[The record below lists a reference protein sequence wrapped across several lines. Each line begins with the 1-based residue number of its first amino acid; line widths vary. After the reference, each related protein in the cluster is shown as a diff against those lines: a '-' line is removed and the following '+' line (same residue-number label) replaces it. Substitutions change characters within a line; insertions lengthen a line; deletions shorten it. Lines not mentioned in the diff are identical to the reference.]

1 MVPQMAVAAATAGD
15 ARCVR
20 DPLPCRPS
28 KLRFEVEMERS
39 RATILSGF
47 MPRHMEQPALRH
59 SAPKSL
65 KILSSPSFSACKRTR
80 EEAGTTS
87 TR

>member
-1 MVPQMAVAAATAGD
+1 MPRMAVAAATAGD

-20 DPLPCRPS
+20 EPLPWRPS
-28 KLRFEVEMERS
+28 KLRFEVEIERS
-39 RATILSGF
+39 FGTSLSGF
-47 MPRHMEQPALRH
+47 MPRHIEQPALRH

-65 KILSSPSFSACKRTR
+65 NTLSRPSFSACKRTR